1 MKEMEFNLL
10 EEPWVRVL
18 LEDYTVREVSLKDAL
33 LNAEQYID
41 LAGEVP
47 TQDIAV
53 LRLLLAIL
61 HTVFSRVDANGNDA
75 PLETTDDA
83 LDRWEELWT
92 FQSFPKSPILDYL
105 EKWRERFWLFHPRR
119 PFWQVPEANIGTEYS
134 AAKLNGEIL
143 ESGNKYRIFA
153 SYSGDKKKE
162 LSYAQAARWLL
173 YLNGFDDAS
182 SKPKREKKTAKNL
195 DEKQEKESTKSEKSV
210 GVGWLGKI
218 GLIWVQGENLF
229 QTLMLNLCLLRDG
242 EALWERET
250 PCWELEEARNKERT
264 EIVQPDNAAALLT
277 LQSRRLLLH
286 REAGCVTGYTLLGGD
301 FFERENAFCE
311 QMTVWRSVQ
320 AKKDAPLVFLPRRH
334 DPSKQFWREF
344 PTIFLDNP
352 GMRQPGVVRWIVR
365 LQRER
370 ILARENIVRFRI
382 AAIEYGDKDFFV
394 TDTFGDS
401 LAFHLLLL
409 DELSARWRA
418 AVAEEVGRC
427 EQLAAQLGYLAQKLA
442 LAAGGEKKAAPEDVK
457 QRFYFQ
463 IDQLFRDWLE
473 SIEPSWKGEEEIN
486 CIRQWQEKAQQVAR
500 TLGIQ
505 LVLEAGTVAFAGRG
519 LSEKIGKG
527 QSGKEIKQYYSAPKA
542 FNDFL
547 WKIKRIYQDPQ

>member
-105 EKWRERFWLFHPRR
+105 EKWRERFWLFHPQR

-153 SYSGDKKKE
+153 SCSGDKKKE

-173 YLNGFDDAS
+173 YLNGFDDTSA
-182 SKPKREKKTAKNL
+182 KPKGKGL
-195 DEKQEKESTKSEKSV
+195 PSV
-210 GVGWLGKI
+210 GAGWLGKI

-286 REAGCVTGYTLLGGD
+286 REEGCVTGYTLLGGD

-320 AKKDAPLVFLPRRH
+320 VKKDAPLVFLPRRH

-500 TLGIQ
+500 TFGIQ

>member
-105 EKWRERFWLFHPRR
+105 EKWRERFWLFHPQR

-153 SYSGDKKKE
+153 SCSGDKKKE

-173 YLNGFDDAS
+173 YLNGFDDTSA
-182 SKPKREKKTAKNL
+182 KPKGKGL
-195 DEKQEKESTKSEKSV
+195 PSV
-210 GVGWLGKI
+210 GAGWLGKI

-286 REAGCVTGYTLLGGD
+286 REEGCVTGYTLLGGD

>member
-105 EKWRERFWLFHPRR
+105 EKWRERFWLFHPQR

-153 SYSGDKKKE
+153 SCSGDKKKE

-173 YLNGFDDAS
+173 YLNGFDDTSA
-182 SKPKREKKTAKNL
+182 KPKGKGL
-195 DEKQEKESTKSEKSV
+195 PSV
-210 GVGWLGKI
+210 GAGWLGKI

-286 REAGCVTGYTLLGGD
+286 REEGCVTGYTLLGGD

-320 AKKDAPLVFLPRRH
+320 VKKDAPLVFLPRRH

-427 EQLAAQLGYLAQKLA
+427 EQLAAQLGYLAQNLVI
-442 LAAGGEKKAAPEDVK
+442 AAGGGEKTAPEDVK

-463 IDQLFRDWLE
+463 IDQLFRDWFK

-505 LVLEAGTVAFAGRG
+505 LVLEAGASAFAGHT
-519 LSEKIGKG
+519 LKKKIGK
-527 QSGKEIKQYYSAPKA
+527 KEVKQYYSAPKA

>member
-105 EKWRERFWLFHPRR
+105 EKWRERFWLFHPQR

-143 ESGNKYRIFA
+143 ESSNKYRIFA
-153 SYSGDKKKE
+153 SCSGDKKKE

-173 YLNGFDDAS
+173 YLNGFDDTSA
-182 SKPKREKKTAKNL
+182 KPKGKGL
-195 DEKQEKESTKSEKSV
+195 PSV
-210 GVGWLGKI
+210 GAGWLGKI

-229 QTLMLNLCLLRDG
+229 QTLILNLCLLRDG

-519 LSEKIGKG
+519 LSEKIEKG

>member
-61 HTVFSRVDANGNDA
+61 HTVFSRVDASGNDA

-105 EKWRERFWLFHPRR
+105 EKWRERFWLFHPQR

-153 SYSGDKKKE
+153 SCSGDKKKE

-173 YLNGFDDAS
+173 YLNGFDDTSA
-182 SKPKREKKTAKNL
+182 KPKGKGL
-195 DEKQEKESTKSEKSV
+195 PSV
-210 GVGWLGKI
+210 GAGWLGKI

-286 REAGCVTGYTLLGGD
+286 REEGCVTGYTLLGGD

>member
-53 LRLLLAIL
+53 LRLLLATL

-105 EKWRERFWLFHPRR
+105 EKWRERFWLFHPQR

-153 SYSGDKKKE
+153 SCSGDKKKE

-173 YLNGFDDAS
+173 YLNGFDDTSA
-182 SKPKREKKTAKNL
+182 KPKGKGL
-195 DEKQEKESTKSEKSV
+195 PSV
-210 GVGWLGKI
+210 GAGWLGKI

-286 REAGCVTGYTLLGGD
+286 REEGCVTGYTLLGGD

-320 AKKDAPLVFLPRRH
+320 VKKDAPLVFLPRRH

-473 SIEPSWKGEEEIN
+473 SIEPSWKGEEEIT

-505 LVLEAGTVAFAGRG
+505 LVLEAGTVAFSGRG

>member
-105 EKWRERFWLFHPRR
+105 EKWRERFWLFHPQR

-153 SYSGDKKKE
+153 SCSGDKKKE

-173 YLNGFDDAS
+173 YLNGFDDTSA
-182 SKPKREKKTAKNL
+182 KPKGKGL
-195 DEKQEKESTKSEKSV
+195 PSV
-210 GVGWLGKI
+210 GAGWLGKI

-286 REAGCVTGYTLLGGD
+286 REEGCVTGYTLLGGD

-370 ILARENIVRFRI
+370 ILARENMVRFRI

>member
-105 EKWRERFWLFHPRR
+105 EKWRERFWLFHPQR

-153 SYSGDKKKE
+153 SCSGDKKKE

-173 YLNGFDDAS
+173 YLNGFDDTSA
-182 SKPKREKKTAKNL
+182 KPKGKGL
-195 DEKQEKESTKSEKSV
+195 PSV
-210 GVGWLGKI
+210 GAGWLGKI

-286 REAGCVTGYTLLGGD
+286 REEGCVTGYTLLGGD

-352 GMRQPGVVRWIVR
+352 GIRQPGVVRWIVR

>member
-105 EKWRERFWLFHPRR
+105 EKWRERFWLFHPQR

-153 SYSGDKKKE
+153 SCSGDKKKE

-173 YLNGFDDAS
+173 YLNGFDDTSA
-182 SKPKREKKTAKNL
+182 KPKGKGL
-195 DEKQEKESTKSEKSV
+195 PSV
-210 GVGWLGKI
+210 GAGWLGKI

-286 REAGCVTGYTLLGGD
+286 REEGCVTGYTLLGGD

-320 AKKDAPLVFLPRRH
+320 VKKDAPLVFLPRRH

-527 QSGKEIKQYYSAPKA
+527 QNGKEIKQYYSAPKA

>member
-105 EKWRERFWLFHPRR
+105 EKWRERFWLFHPQR

-143 ESGNKYRIFA
+143 ESSNKYRIFA
-153 SYSGDKKKE
+153 SCSGDKKKE

-173 YLNGFDDAS
+173 YLNGFDDTSA
-182 SKPKREKKTAKNL
+182 KPKGKGL
-195 DEKQEKESTKSEKSV
+195 PSV
-210 GVGWLGKI
+210 GAGWLGKI

-229 QTLMLNLCLLRDG
+229 QTLILNLCLLRDG

-286 REAGCVTGYTLLGGD
+286 REEGCVTGYTLLGGD

>member
-10 EEPWVRVL
+10 EEPWIRVL

-33 LNAEQYID
+33 LNADQYID

-61 HTVFSRVDANGNDA
+61 HTVFSRVDVNGNDA
-75 PLETTDDA
+75 PLKTTDDA

-173 YLNGFDDAS
+173 YLNGFDDTSA
-182 SKPKREKKTAKNL
+182 KPKGKGL
-195 DEKQEKESTKSEKSV
+195 PSV
-210 GVGWLGKI
+210 GAGWLGKI

-250 PCWELEEARNKERT
+250 PCWELEEARNKERI

-286 REAGCVTGYTLLGGD
+286 REEGCVTGYTLLGGD

-320 AKKDAPLVFLPRRH
+320 AKKDAPFVFLPRRH

-344 PTIFLDNP
+344 PTTFLDNP
-352 GMRQPGVVRWIVR
+352 GIRKPGVVRWIIR

-370 ILARENIVRFRI
+370 ILARENMVRFRI

-401 LAFHLLLL
+401 LAFHSLLL
-409 DELSARWRA
+409 DELSARWRIA
-418 AVAEEVGRC
+418 IAEEVGRC
-427 EQLAAQLGYLAQKLA
+427 EQLAAQLGYLAQNLA
-442 LAAGGEKKAAPEDVK
+442 LAAGGEKKAASEDVK

-473 SIEPSWKGEEEIN
+473 SIKPSWKGEEEIN

-500 TLGIQ
+500 TLGMQ
-505 LVLEAGTVAFAGRG
+505 LVLEAGSVAFAGRS

-527 QSGKEIKQYYSAPKA
+527 QNGKEIKQYYSAPKA

-547 WKIKRIYQDPQ
+547 WKIRRVYQDLQ

>member
-83 LDRWEELWT
+83 LDRWEELWAL
-92 FQSFPKSPILDYL
+92 QSFPKKPILDYL
-105 EKWRERFWLFHPRR
+105 EKWKERFWLFHPQR

-153 SYSGDKKKE
+153 SCSGDKKKE

-173 YLNGFDDAS
+173 YLNGFDDTSA
-182 SKPKREKKTAKNL
+182 KPKGKGL
-195 DEKQEKESTKSEKSV
+195 PSV
-210 GVGWLGKI
+210 GAGWLGKI

-229 QTLMLNLCLLRDG
+229 QTLILNLCLLRDG

>member
-61 HTVFSRVDANGNDA
+61 H
-75 PLETTDDA
+75 
-83 LDRWEELWT
+83 
-92 FQSFPKSPILDYL
+92 
-105 EKWRERFWLFHPRR
+105 
-119 PFWQVPEANIGTEYS
+119 
-134 AAKLNGEIL
+134 
-143 ESGNKYRIFA
+143 
-153 SYSGDKKKE
+153 
-162 LSYAQAARWLL
+162 
-173 YLNGFDDAS
+173 
-182 SKPKREKKTAKNL
+182 
-195 DEKQEKESTKSEKSV
+195 
-210 GVGWLGKI
+210 
-218 GLIWVQGENLF
+218 
-229 QTLMLNLCLLRDG
+229 
-242 EALWERET
+242 
-250 PCWELEEARNKERT
+250 
-264 EIVQPDNAAALLT
+264 
-277 LQSRRLLLH
+277 
-286 REAGCVTGYTLLGGD
+286 
-301 FFERENAFCE
+301 
-311 QMTVWRSVQ
+311 
-320 AKKDAPLVFLPRRH
+320 
-334 DPSKQFWREF
+334 
-344 PTIFLDNP
+344 P

>member
-105 EKWRERFWLFHPRR
+105 EKWRERFWLFHPQR

-143 ESGNKYRIFA
+143 ESSNKYRIFA
-153 SYSGDKKKE
+153 SCSGDKKKE

-173 YLNGFDDAS
+173 YLNGFDDTSA
-182 SKPKREKKTAKNL
+182 KPKGKGL
-195 DEKQEKESTKSEKSV
+195 PSV
-210 GVGWLGKI
+210 GAGWLGKI

-229 QTLMLNLCLLRDG
+229 QTLILNLCLLRDG

>member
-105 EKWRERFWLFHPRR
+105 EKWRERFWLFHPQR

-153 SYSGDKKKE
+153 SCSGDKKKE

-173 YLNGFDDAS
+173 YLNGFDDTSA
-182 SKPKREKKTAKNL
+182 KPKGKGL
-195 DEKQEKESTKSEKSV
+195 PSV
-210 GVGWLGKI
+210 GAGWLGKI

-286 REAGCVTGYTLLGGD
+286 REEGCVTGYTLLGGD

-320 AKKDAPLVFLPRRH
+320 VKKDAPLVFLPRRH

-409 DELSARWRA
+409 DEQSARWRA